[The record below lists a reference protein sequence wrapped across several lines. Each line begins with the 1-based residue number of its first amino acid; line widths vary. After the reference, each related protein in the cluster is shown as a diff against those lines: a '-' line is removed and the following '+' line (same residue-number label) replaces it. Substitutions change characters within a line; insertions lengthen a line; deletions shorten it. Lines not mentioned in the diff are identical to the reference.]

1 MQLLKPCKKYLFKQI
16 NLIGSVI
23 EACHNR
29 ASFYSQL
36 YGNDWN
42 MYSKKKSYSSEIMSH
57 QCVMQKRVTFI
68 RWEQSFVAG
77 FVNCKHYIFDID
89 LTWSPRFDKEQ
100 PFITASKI
108 SKAKRASQPVCIA
121 VIFAQCP
128 ISLNYNDF
136 FVCMFA
142 CLLGEHVSVPIHLV
156 SDSRRRNCL
165 LPHQKSPMLRKPAN
179 QSA

>member
-1 MQLLKPCKKYLFKQI
+1 
-16 NLIGSVI
+16 
-23 EACHNR
+23 
-29 ASFYSQL
+29 
-36 YGNDWN
+36 
-42 MYSKKKSYSSEIMSH
+42 MYSTKKIYPSEIMSH

-108 SKAKRASQPVCIA
+108 SKAKQASQPVCIA

-128 ISLNYNDF
+128 ISVNYDLL

-142 CLLGEHVSVPIHLV
+142 CLLGEHVSVPIYLV
-156 SDSRRRNCL
+156 SDLRRTNHS
-165 LPHQKSPMLRKPAN
+165 LPHQKSL
-179 QSA
+179 QS

>member
-1 MQLLKPCKKYLFKQI
+1 MRHVVT
-16 NLIGSVI
+16 GHVST
-23 EACHNR
+23 HNF
-29 ASFYSQL
+29 AV
-36 YGNDWN
+36 
-42 MYSKKKSYSSEIMSH
+42 MTEKTMHSKKKSYSPEIMSR

-121 VIFAQCP
+121 VIFAQCLM
-128 ISLNYNDF
+128 SDNTNSF
-136 FVCMFA
+136 FVCLFGMRTS
-142 CLLGEHVSVPIHLV
+142 E
-156 SDSRRRNCL
+156 
-165 LPHQKSPMLRKPAN
+165 
-179 QSA
+179 